1 MIDEFFLQNAVSIRR
16 TYLKMTNNMD
26 FYQKR
31 AKEIVDRLE
40 LTIGKINDIQK
51 KAEEGRAKKENGTM
65 EILNDLVKI
74 LNEIEDEGKA
84 LENLVDPLNKD
95 IEKLALEDWELYRLD
110 VNGGHPF
117 KLINKKECKFTLVQI
132 SKTYFNEI

>member
-40 LTIGKINDIQK
+40 LTISKINDIQK

-95 IEKLALEDWELYRLD
+95 IEKLALEEQELYRLD
-110 VNGGHPF
+110 VNGDNPF
-117 KLINKKECKFTLVQI
+117 KLINKKEYQSYIRDEKINKIL
-132 SKTYFNEI
+132 E

>member
-40 LTIGKINDIQK
+40 LTISKINDIQK

-95 IEKLALEDWELYRLD
+95 IEKLALEEQELYRQIKQKHSNLTD
-110 VNGGHPF
+110 DQIISSV
-117 KLINKKECKFTLVQI
+117 KDRLIQENR
-132 SKTYFNEI
+132 S